1 MAIVIKPTNEVTI
14 TEPLNGKDFSLQELQ
29 DIVQGH
35 IEIHPFGKS
44 MFFVVNDEG
53 KPNQLPLNRFATTI
67 LKDCLY
73 PNDFIVG
80 NALLCKR
87 TEIL

>member
-1 MAIVIKPTNEVTI
+1 MAIIIKPTNDVTI
-14 TEPLNGKDFSLQELQ
+14 IEPQNGSDFTLQELK
-29 DIVQGH
+29 DIVQGS
-35 IEIHPFGKS
+35 IEIHAFGKS
-44 MFFVVNDEG
+44 MYFVLNEEG
-53 KPNQLPLNRFATTI
+53 KLNKLPINRFATTMF
-67 LKDCLY
+67 KDCLY